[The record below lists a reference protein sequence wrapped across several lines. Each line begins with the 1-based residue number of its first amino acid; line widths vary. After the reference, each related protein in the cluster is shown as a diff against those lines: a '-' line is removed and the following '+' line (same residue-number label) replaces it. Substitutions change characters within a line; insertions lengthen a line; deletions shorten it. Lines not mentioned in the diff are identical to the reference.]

1 MSKIINNVLPAGK
14 QFMPE
19 IHLRQLGFSYSDC
32 GPFIKTKKR
41 IQKLEKEEIQNIFIK
56 TN

>member
-19 IHLRQLGFSYSDC
+19 MHLRQLGFSYSDC